1 MAEQLV
7 VIKLGGSVVTEKDKP
22 LTASPMMIEAAMRE
36 IAESKLTRIVLIH
49 GGGSFGHP
57 VARQYSLQDG
67 LRHHSQI
74 LGVAQTKQAMMEL
87 NKIVVD
93 TGLSQGL
100 PCVSVAPS
108 PFVQTENKRITEMPT
123 GILQGLLSLG
133 AIPVLHGDVVLD
145 EKIGFC
151 ILSGDQLAARIAT
164 ELDAHKVVLATDVD
178 GVYEADPKLNPEATM
193 IPLLDLAKAKELTS
207 LKRDPK
213 EGDVTGGMAGKILE
227 MIAVVEHGGT
237 AIFIN
242 GRRPG
247 NLLRVLTGKTDVG
260 TVMKRR

>member
-1 MAEQLV
+1 
-7 VIKLGGSVVTEKDKP
+7 
-22 LTASPMMIEAAMRE
+22 MRE
-36 IAESKLTRIVLIH
+36 IAESKLKRIVLIH

-67 LRHHSQI
+67 LRQHSQI
-74 LGVAQTKQAMMEL
+74 LGLAQTRRAMMEL

-93 TGLSQGL
+93 AGLSQGL

-108 PFVQTENKRITEMPT
+108 SFVQTENKRIVEMPM
-123 GILQGLLSLG
+123 GIIRSLLSLG

-151 ILSGDQLAARIAT
+151 VLSGDQLAARIAT
-164 ELDAHKVVLATDVD
+164 ELGSRKVVLAIDVD
-178 GVYEADPKLNPEATM
+178 GVYETDPKLNSEAKI
-193 IPLLDLAKAKELTS
+193 IPLLDLDKAKELTS
-207 LKRDPK
+207 LKKDSG
-213 EGDVTGGMAGKILE
+213 EGDVTGGMAGKISE
-227 MIAVVEHGGT
+227 MMPVVERGGM

-247 NLLRVLTGKTDVG
+247 NLLRVLAGKADVG
-260 TVMKRR
+260 TVMKRRQPP